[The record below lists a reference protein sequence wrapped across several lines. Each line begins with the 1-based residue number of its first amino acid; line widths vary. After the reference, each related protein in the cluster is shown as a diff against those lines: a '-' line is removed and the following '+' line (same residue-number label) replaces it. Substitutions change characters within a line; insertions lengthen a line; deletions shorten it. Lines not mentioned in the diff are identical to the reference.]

1 MSENL
6 SASASLYRIE
16 ECADLMA
23 DACVCD
29 DDRRLIFTSLWG
41 RDTAVQQFLAQLTL
55 VSGEHSLDHFH
66 VLTEEHVSIPVF
78 VGDTARLE
86 KRQTR
91 ALRRTLFGSLL
102 NVWLFDKRCITPDKA
117 NGTALALLPKS
128 TTDSSQRLW
137 RLVQDT
143 CSLPLLDHWRDHVLD
158 VLRVKSMLTPL
169 SFALGPLSG
178 FRVAIDLP
186 ALSWELGEMIRSETL
201 STDSAVKPFPALGL
215 RHAA

>member
-1 MSENL
+1 MPENH
-6 SASASLYRIE
+6 ATCASLYRIE
-16 ECADLMA
+16 ECPDLMT
-23 DACVCD
+23 DACLCD

-66 VLTEEHVSIPVF
+66 LLTEEHVSIPVF
-78 VGDTARLE
+78 VGDTSRLE

-117 NGTALALLPKS
+117 NGTALALLPKATS
-128 TTDSSQRLW
+128 ESSQRLW

-143 CSLPLLDHWRDHVLD
+143 CSLPLLDHWRDSVLD
-158 VLRVKSMLTPL
+158 LLRAKSMLTPL
-169 SFALGPLSG
+169 SFALGPLAG
-178 FRVAIDLP
+178 FRLAIDLP
-186 ALSWELGEMIRSETL
+186 ALSWALGEMIRSGTL
-201 STDSAVKPFPALGL
+201 AVSPTDTALPALDL
-215 RHAA
+215 RRAA